1 MWNRIGGGWG
11 PAGRKERE
19 EWGRLKHEPM
29 TEIEP
34 DPVLA
39 NHPIGSIVEVDVG
52 LDGFAAA
59 TPL

>member
-1 MWNRIGGGWG
+1 MGGGWG
-11 PAGRKERE
+11 RQEERRE
-19 EWGRLKHEPM
+19 KNGGRLKHEPM